1 MTQPAGTTVNVEMDT
16 KKLLSPKPVVSERAV
31 IFKDSKIPLC
41 VINTL
46 KLCMVSREHVTFESP
61 HYFFFFNLHETG
73 SAKRVPVGLLSRR
86 SQSLV

>member
-1 MTQPAGTTVNVEMDT
+1 MLPVTQAAGTSVNVEMDT
-16 KKLLSPKPVVSERAV
+16 KKLLPPKPVVSERAV

-61 HYFFFFNLHETG
+61 HYFFFKPT
-73 SAKRVPVGLLSRR
+73 
-86 SQSLV
+86 